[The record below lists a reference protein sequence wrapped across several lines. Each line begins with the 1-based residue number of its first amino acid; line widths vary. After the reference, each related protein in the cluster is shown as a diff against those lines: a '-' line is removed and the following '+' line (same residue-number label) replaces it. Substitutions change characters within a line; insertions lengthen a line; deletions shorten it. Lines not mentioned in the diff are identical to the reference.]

1 MEIYTIEQKKVFM
14 SKLLKHD
21 LFDDFEVREAI
32 IHTSFKSILE
42 GKRNA
47 EFFSDV
53 ETPETPF
60 LSSFLTWAEMRPYV
74 YHLILGNK
82 LPTYFKIVLSTNGQ
96 VAASL
101 SALASTF
108 FLNITFKDNVMTCS
122 TGIAYKTFSLDK
134 TPEHVWDEKVKQFL
148 FEHGFL

>member
-42 GKRNA
+42 GTRNA

-53 ETPETPF
+53 ETPETP
-60 LSSFLTWAEMRPYV
+60 LLPSFLTWAEMRPYV

-82 LPTYFKIVLSTNGQ
+82 LPTYFKIVLSTNSQ

-101 SALASTF
+101 SELASTF
-108 FLNITFKDNVMTCS
+108 FLNITFKDNAMTCS